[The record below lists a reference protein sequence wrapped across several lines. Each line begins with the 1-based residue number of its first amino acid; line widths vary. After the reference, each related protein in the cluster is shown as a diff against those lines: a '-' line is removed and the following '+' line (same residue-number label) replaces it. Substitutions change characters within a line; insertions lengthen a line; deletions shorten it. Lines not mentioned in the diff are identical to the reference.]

1 MFVTNKM
8 YFTTLLTFF
17 FFLILLFSSQFLIN
31 YVYAIFHFADMG
43 IKENLVDLRQKYG
56 AGSDEYKE
64 AASNIGRER
73 SERSVDI

>member
-1 MFVTNKM
+1 
-8 YFTTLLTFF
+8 
-17 FFLILLFSSQFLIN
+17 
-31 YVYAIFHFADMG
+31 MG

>member
-17 FFLILLFSSQFLIN
+17 FFDTSFLFSILN
-31 YVYAIFHFADMG
+31 YVYDIFHFADMG